1 VSWAP
6 GEPQLPVAAPPG
18 TARSRYAAVLQAE
31 HVRPLLVA
39 ATIARL
45 PIGIHGLAIVLFLRE
60 QTGSYAIAGAVAA
73 AFSLGAGASGP
84 VQGRAIDRLGQRRVI
99 VPMICFHAAALVT
112 LVGLGLGDAPAGVL
126 VVVGLAAGAALPP
139 LSSIM
144 RTLWPRLLGGDE
156 QLIATAF
163 ALDSVLIE
171 LVFVTGP
178 LLTAAITALLAPH
191 LSMLLALV
199 FGLVGCLWFVTQP
212 PSREWEPPPH
222 DAEQGLL
229 GALRSRGLRTLIFA
243 VVPFGFCFGA
253 MEVTLPAFAEDHGAR
268 PLAGV
273 LLSVWSLASAAGGL
287 TFGARR
293 PVSSMALS
301 TTFVWLALVLPLAY
315 LPLAAAP
322 SIPVMALMLIPAGA
336 CIAPL
341 LSAGNLLV
349 TDVSPAGAAT
359 EAYTWPITSLVVG
372 LAAGN
377 AAAGAIIEASDWRA
391 AFLAAA
397 GVAAIGGVIALVRR
411 VSLQPAG

>member
-6 GEPQLPVAAPPG
+6 GEAPLPAAAPTP
-18 TARSRYAAVLQAE
+18 TARSRYAAVLRAP

-60 QTGSYAIAGAVAA
+60 ETGSYATAGVVAA

-99 VPMICFHAAALVT
+99 IPMISFHAAALLA
-112 LVGLGLGDAPAGVL
+112 LVGLGLGGAPAGVL
-126 VVVGLAAGAALPP
+126 VLAGLAAGGALPP

-144 RTLWPRLLGGDE
+144 RTLWPRLLDDRE
-156 QLIATAF
+156 QLVATAF

-191 LSMLLALV
+191 LAMLLALG
-199 FGLVGCLWFVTQP
+199 FGVTGCLWFVTQP
-212 PSREWEPPPH
+212 PSRDWQPPPDSGH
-222 DAEQGLL
+222 HGAL
-229 GALRSRGLRTLIFA
+229 GALRSHGLRTLIIA
-243 VVPFGFCFGA
+243 VVPFGFCFGV
-253 MEVTLPAFAEDHGAR
+253 MEVALPAFAEDHGSRAI
-268 PLAGV
+268 AGV
-273 LLSVWSLASAAGGL
+273 LLSVWSLSSAAGGL
-287 TFGARR
+287 WFGARR
-293 PVSSMALS
+293 PVSNIPLS
-301 TTFVWLALVLPLAY
+301 TTFVLLAIALPFAY

-322 SIPVMALMLIPAGA
+322 SVVVMALLLMPAGGA
-336 CIAPL
+336 IAPL

-349 TDVSPAGAAT
+349 TDVSPAGVAT

-372 LAAGN
+372 LAIGN

-391 AFLAAA
+391 AFLTAA
-397 GVAAIGGVIALVRR
+397 GVAGIGGVVALVRR
-411 VSLQPAG
+411 ASLRPAG